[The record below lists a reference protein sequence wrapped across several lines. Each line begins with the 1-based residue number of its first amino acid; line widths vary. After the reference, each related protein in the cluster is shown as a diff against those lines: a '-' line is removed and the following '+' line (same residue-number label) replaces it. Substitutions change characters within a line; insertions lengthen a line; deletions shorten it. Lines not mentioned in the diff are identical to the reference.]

1 MKGLDKMKTVSVVIP
16 TYKNRGGLTRSVD
29 SALAQDYKDL
39 IEVIVVDDNDP
50 KGEDRKNT
58 QALMQKYSDNP
69 KVIYICHEKNKNGAA
84 ARNTGI
90 KASKGNYIAF
100 LDDDDIFLDGK
111 LTKQV
116 AFLDSHS
123 DYDAV
128 YCLARRSK
136 YGCSQRIIEGDG
148 TREILLLESNF
159 FTPSL
164 MFRREVLEKI
174 NGFDESFRR
183 HQDYELLLRYF
194 ATGYKIGCVPEVL
207 IEIGTNQGENIPTG
221 EKVNKL
227 KAYFFDK
234 FKSFIENEDKKTPGF
249 ARQVYTKHYAGVFLS
264 HLKHKHF
271 GMALTIL
278 YKYMPMS
285 PICFWRVVKSSL
297 MLHIKK

>member
-1 MKGLDKMKTVSVVIP
+1 MKTVSVVIP
-16 TYKNRGGLTRSVD
+16 TYKNRGGLTHSVD
-29 SALAQDYKDL
+29 SALAQDYEGL

-50 KGEDRKNT
+50 NGDDRKKT
-58 QALMQKYSDNP
+58 ETLMQKYSDNH

-90 KASKGNYIAF
+90 KASKGDYIAF

-116 AFLDSHS
+116 AYLDTNLEF
-123 DYDAV
+123 DAV
-128 YCLARRSK
+128 YCLAKRGK
-136 YGCSQRIIEGDG
+136 YGCSQRVIEGNG
-148 TREILLLESNF
+148 TRDILMLESNF

-164 MFRREVLEKI
+164 MFRREALEKI

-194 ATGYKIGCVPEVL
+194 AAGYKIGCVPEVL

-234 FKSFIENEDKKTPGF
+234 FKLFIEREDKKDSRFCQSSFCKTLCWSFFEPF
-249 ARQVYTKHYAGVFLS
+249 EKQT
-264 HLKHKHF
+264 
-271 GMALTIL
+271 
-278 YKYMPMS
+278 
-285 PICFWRVVKSSL
+285 FWNGIECI
-297 MLHIKK
+297 M